1 MAPELGELEGGL
13 VRKVVQGCT
22 ANCNVTTTDSRRQQ
36 TTSMSNDRISGKQES
51 SAAKQKPM
59 AVSAFFQNFKRR
71 YNYFPVACCRI
82 VARTFSGRYQRR
94 VYY

>member
-36 TTSMSNDRISGKQES
+36 TASTTNDRISGKQES

-59 AVSAFFQNFKRR
+59 AVSAFSTNSVPTFEL
-71 YNYFPVACCRI
+71 FPCRLLQDYCWH
-82 VARTFSGRYQRR
+82 FSWP
-94 VYY
+94 VST